1 MDIRRL
7 KVFCKV
13 FELKSF
19 TKAAEAL
26 SISQPTVSEHIRA
39 LEKALGERLID
50 RLGRAVIPTPAGKVF
65 YRYALSI
72 IQMLEEATQALGQF
86 KGRLAGRLILG
97 ASTIPGTY
105 ILPRFIGTF
114 KTEHPAIRFTLRI
127 SDTAEIVQEV
137 LETNL
142 EAGLVGSK
150 WNDRRLLLEE
160 VFADE
165 LVLAVYPEHRWA
177 RKRKIALEE
186 LVDEPFILREKGS
199 GTRMVMNRIMEDQ
212 GLDPSRLPIVAEMGS
227 TEAVRQGIRFR
238 IGVSILSNQAV
249 AEDLR
254 QGTLVLVEINNVRF
268 FRPLYLIQR
277 KNRQITPLCQAFLA
291 YLRVGVKQIEGFSV

>member
-50 RLGRAVIPTPAGKVF
+50 RLGRAVVPTPAGKVF

-86 KGRLAGRLILG
+86 KGRLAGRIILG

>member
-50 RLGRAVIPTPAGKVF
+50 RLGRAVVPTPAGKVF

>member
-137 LETNL
+137 LETSL

-165 LVLAVYPEHRWA
+165 LVLAVHPEHRWA

-212 GLDPSRLPIVAEMGS
+212 GLDPSRLSIVAEMGS

>member
-177 RKRKIALEE
+177 RKRKIAIEE